1 MECAFGIVKDRWRIL
16 SFIEAASVARVSKII
31 VACAVLHNFLRSTQI
46 VEMNG
51 TLTVEITETMDKTL
65 MVM

>member
-1 MECAFGIVKDRWRIL
+1 MSFQDYCRMRCASQF
-16 SFIEAASVARVSKII
+16 FAFYAE
-31 VACAVLHNFLRSTQI
+31 I